1 MPGPKE
7 LDPSSSPRAMV
18 GSELRH
24 ARESLKMTQPDLG
37 APLFVSGSF
46 IGQLELGTRRMQMEY
61 AIKFDEILGTDGFFV
76 RNCAAAMKSK
86 YPDHFA
92 DAAEAEAIATAI
104 KEYAPQLI
112 PGLLQ
117 TEAYARAVFH
127 AYQPTATEDVIDQLV
142 EARLERANLL
152 SDPTTPLFW
161 GILDEATLRRQV
173 GDAAV
178 MAGALR
184 HVADLMRRRRIIVQ
198 VLPFTSGAHAAMGG
212 GLKLMSFSDPPPLVY
227 LHGAGSGQLLDDP
240 ASVAQYELAYDLLR
254 ANALPLR
261 ESLPLIAQL
270 AEDYDH
276 EAQQQ

>member
-24 ARESLKMTQPDLG
+24 AREAAGMTQPELG

-46 IGQLELGTRRMQMEY
+46 IGQLELGTRRMQLEY
-61 AIKFDEILGTDGFFV
+61 AIKFDEILDTGGFFV
-76 RNCAAAMKSK
+76 RNCRAATKSK

-92 DAAEAEAIATAI
+92 DAVEAEAIATAI
-104 KEYAPQLI
+104 KEYAPLLI

-117 TEAYARAVFH
+117 TEAYARAVFRGGR
-127 AYQPTATEDVIDQLV
+127 PTATEDVIDQLV
-142 EARLERANLL
+142 EARLDRATLL

-161 GILDEATLRRQV
+161 GILDEATLRRRV

-178 MAGALR
+178 MAEALR
-184 HVADLMRRRRIIVQ
+184 HVADLMRRHRIIVQ
-198 VLPFTSGAHAAMGG
+198 VLPFSVGAHAAMGG
-212 GLKLMSFSDPPPLVY
+212 GLKLMSFSDAPPLAY
-227 LHGAGSGQLLDDP
+227 LDGLGTGQLLDDP
-240 ASVAQYELAYDLLR
+240 ASVAQYELTYDLLG
-254 ANALPLR
+254 ANALSPR
-261 ESLPLIAQL
+261 ESLAQIEQL